1 MNVIAKT
8 TEIKIDAQPN
18 RRNSAKPVYCITDG
32 KIYASVTDAAIAE
45 NVHVT
50 AVSMTCRGK
59 QKTTNGKQF
68 CFIRDLKNHILDI
81 ANNTLG
87 LKADAEKYRAIEA
100 ERKAKEEHE
109 AKMKKTQLEIK
120 QIEDTIERL
129 TAEKAEKL
137 VEYVRLTKQAV

>member
-81 ANNTLG
+81 ANNTLD

>member
-32 KIYASVTDAAIAE
+32 TIYASVTDAAIAE
-45 NVHVT
+45 NVHIT
-50 AVSMTCRGK
+50 AISMACRGK

-81 ANNTLG
+81 ANNTLD

-100 ERKAKEEHE
+100 ERKVKEEHE
-109 AKMKKTQLEIK
+109 AKMKKMQLEIK
-120 QIEDTIERL
+120 QREEKIERL
-129 TAEKAEKL
+129 NAEKAEML
-137 VEYVRLTKQAV
+137 VEYARLAKQAV